1 MGSKCKFV
9 WKKNTDDVNHCLHNK
24 SGSHGVANANSFDF
38 IVLLV
43 DCHLLRTN
51 SDAFSKEE
59 YILGILT
66 VVVCCNRF
74 ITFTF
79 DFYGLLSAKQRR
91 NLCFGPP
98 PVYQDLSTRHEWS
111 VHVKEAFF
119 TNQALWICQSG
130 WKEIQNAFQVI
141 RWIHW
146 RLRTRSSGLLRRRY

>member
-1 MGSKCKFV
+1 MQICLE
-9 WKKNTDDVNHCLHNK
+9 KKNSDDVNHCLHNK

-111 VHVKEAFF
+111 VHVKKPSL
-119 TNQALWICQSG
+119 Q
-130 WKEIQNAFQVI
+130 I
-141 RWIHW
+141 RPRGFASQDERKFKMHF
-146 RLRTRSSGLLRRRY
+146 R